1 MLVLD
6 PSGFQMAAVIVA
18 GGTRYP
24 LWLTPQTDN
33 PGAIDELTNG
43 LPIVES
49 VDIEIALGLNS
60 KVTLTVAA
68 DYDIGM
74 RIIESDLL
82 RIGNVLEVQIG
93 YPRLGR
99 FTPWISS
106 LMVQPSLRIT
116 PDEGFSAT
124 INGEGGAFA
133 ALRGSRSTQ
142 YQNTT
147 YAEIIRQIGESD
159 DYRFIVQLPEQ
170 NGSND
175 PLYRQRVSVSQSN
188 QADWFFLQGLVR
200 ASNCDAWMEPSRDEP
215 GRQVLA
221 VHRRSTALG
230 AAPRFTFVMRGN
242 VDFDTTFPIME
253 FESNMEGIWLPGAGT
268 SVRTTMVNP
277 DTLETTDLIATPQ
290 TTDVPATGDAVPSDG
305 GTRIEDTEVRL
316 TPARADDVAGDF
328 LYTGDRDHRGGA
340 DQIASHQ
347 TEGALRGSV
356 QADITTIGIPDLFPG
371 ELVPIANFGIFN
383 GLYLVEKVTH
393 RCAPGEWTL
402 SAHILNNA
410 TTTSFLIEALSGFP
424 ARVNEETAP
433 LPTGDAVGGGTEVEP
448 EAPEA

>member
-1 MLVLD
+1 MTVLD

-18 GGTRYP
+18 GGRRYP
-24 LWLTPQTDN
+24 LWLTPGGDSA
-33 PGAIDELTNG
+33 GSVDELTNG

-49 VDIEIALGLNS
+49 IDIEITLGLSS
-60 KVTLTVAA
+60 KVTLNIAS
-68 DYDIGM
+68 DFDIGM

-106 LMVQPSLRIT
+106 ILAQPSVRMT
-116 PDEGFSAT
+116 PEEGLTAT
-124 INGEGGAFA
+124 LNGEGGAFA
-133 ALRGSRSTQ
+133 ALRGSRSVQ
-142 YQNTT
+142 YRNTT
-147 YAEIIRQIGESD
+147 YAEIIRQLGESD
-159 DYRFIVQLPEQ
+159 DYRFIVRLPDQ
-170 NGSND
+170 DGSDD

-188 QADWFFLQGLVR
+188 QSDWFFLQGLAR

-221 VHRRSTALG
+221 VHRRSVTMGL
-230 AAPRFTFVMRGN
+230 APRFTFVMRGKS
-242 VDFDTTFPIME
+242 DFDTTFPILE
-253 FESNMEGIWLPGAGT
+253 FESNMEGVWLPGAGT

-316 TPARADDVAGDF
+316 TPARDDETAGDF
-328 LYTGDRDHRGGA
+328 LYTGDRDHRGAA
-340 DQIASHQ
+340 DQIESHH
-347 TEGALRGSV
+347 TEAAMRGSV
-356 QADITTIGIPDLFPG
+356 QADITSIGIPDLFPG
-371 ELVPIANFGIFN
+371 ELIGVANFGIFN
-383 GLYLVEKVTH
+383 GLYLLEKVSH

-402 SAHILNNA
+402 TAHILSNA

-433 LPTGDAVGGGTEVEP
+433 LPDGDATGGGTDVQPEVP
-448 EAPEA
+448 EA